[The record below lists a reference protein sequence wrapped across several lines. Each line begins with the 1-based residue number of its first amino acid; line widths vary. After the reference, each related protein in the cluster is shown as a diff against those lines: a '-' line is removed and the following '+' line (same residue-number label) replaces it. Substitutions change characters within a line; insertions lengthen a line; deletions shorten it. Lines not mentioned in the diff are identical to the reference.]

1 MVDVVHIIKK
11 PGLTVDAQVVAQ
23 RTRSLATL
31 LPAILRRRTT
41 RGPQVSFGARLLLA
55 ILLTLA
61 LVGALGYALMAHQ
74 LRQNQIADYADAQ
87 RADVRSLEAVA
98 REDDATS
105 ARTAMDQLVAAI
117 ARRQG
122 VIESLLIDDR
132 SIVVASDT
140 AGISVGRRD
149 SDPRIAAALRHGVSY
164 AGLEADP
171 ERDGR
176 DFEFVAPVQLPDG
189 RHVLE
194 VSYDY
199 RVLDADLAGLRH
211 TLVVI
216 GLLAFFGGT
225 VVFYLVG
232 GRMLL
237 RSHRIALQ
245 RATRDGLTDLPNHRA
260 FQDEFPR
267 AVAAA
272 RRFQEPLAIIV
283 FDLDDFKFIND
294 RHGHPH
300 GDAILNRVAG
310 VLAAGR
316 TEDRAFRIG
325 GDEFAMLL
333 PHTDGDGARTIAG
346 RLHRAFTEVEVAVS
360 MGVSDLHEGE
370 SDEDLR
376 AGGDAALYEA
386 KRSGRHIAHFDEIRD
401 RVVITTSA
409 RTDRVRRLIDD
420 VRLSMVYQPI
430 WDLGSRRLLGI
441 EALMRPDDGE
451 LSGPAEAF
459 DLAEKIGR
467 VQELDMLCVTH
478 ALSTIPDLPDQA
490 LLFLNIS
497 PQTLDLD
504 ADGPDWLLRLVAQAG
519 LAPARVV
526 IEVTERF
533 GARTDAVVVSLRRLR
548 GEGFKLALDDVGTG
562 NSGLEMLQKVN
573 ADFVKIDRGIVLSAA
588 TDRSARAVLMAMA
601 TYAHQTGAYVI
612 AEGIEDQETLDFLDA
627 IDDHDVRIDR
637 IIQGGQGFGLGRP
650 APGDAIA
657 KAPDLL
663 VRPGEPTVFL
673 SNRDGDGHRA
683 GRSQ

>member
-1 MVDVVHIIKK
+1 MIGIREPAREAQPRRWSISYIIIKK
-11 PGLTVDAQVVAQ
+11 PGPSVDARVVAR
-23 RTRSLATL
+23 RTRPLATP

-41 RGPQVSFGARLLLA
+41 QGPQERFGARLLLA
-55 ILLTLA
+55 ILLTLS
-61 LVGALGYALMAHQ
+61 LIGALGYELMAHQ
-74 LRQNQIADYADAQ
+74 LRQNQIADYAAGQ
-87 RADVRSLEAVA
+87 RADVRSFEAVG
-98 REDDATS
+98 REDAETA
-105 ARTAMDQLVAAI
+105 ARTAMEHLVAAI
-117 ARRQG
+117 ARRHG
-122 VIESLLIDDR
+122 VIEARLLDGR

-140 AGISVGRRD
+140 AGVSVGRRD
-149 SDPRIAAALRHGVSY
+149 SDPRIAAALAHGVSY
-164 AGLEADP
+164 AGVEADP
-171 ERDGR
+171 ERDSR
-176 DFEFVAPVQLPDG
+176 DFEFVAPVQLPGG

-194 VSYDY
+194 VGYDHAF
-199 RVLDADLAGLRH
+199 LDADLAGLRH

-216 GLLAFFGGT
+216 GLLALFGGT
-225 VVFYLVG
+225 AVFYLVG

-272 RRFQEPLAIIV
+272 RRFQEPLAIVV

-300 GDAILNRVAG
+300 GDAILRRVAG

-316 TEDRAFRIG
+316 TEDRAFRVG

-333 PHTDGDGARTIAG
+333 PHTDGEGARTIAG
-346 RLHRAFTEVEVAVS
+346 RLDRAFTAAEVVVS
-360 MGVSDLHEGE
+360 MGVSDLQQGE
-370 SDEDLR
+370 SADDLR
-376 AGGDAALYEA
+376 AGADAALYEA
-386 KRSGRHIAHFDEIRD
+386 KRSGRRIAHFDEIRD

-409 RTDRVRRLIDD
+409 RTDRVRRLIDGAQ
-420 VRLSMVYQPI
+420 LSTVYQPI
-430 WDLGSRRLLGI
+430 WDFGSQRLLGI
-441 EALMRPDDGE
+441 EALMRPDDDQ
-451 LSGPAEAF
+451 LTGPAEAF

-467 VQELDMLCVTH
+467 VHDLDVLCVRH
-478 ALSTIPDLPDQA
+478 ALAGVPELPDEA
-490 LLFLNIS
+490 LLFLNLS

-504 ADGPDWLLRLVAQAG
+504 AEGPEWLLALVSQAG
-519 LAPARVV
+519 LAPERIV

-548 GEGFKLALDDVGTG
+548 AEGFKLALDDVGTG

-573 ADFVKIDRGIVLSAA
+573 ADFVKIDRGIVRSAT

-601 TYAHQTGAYVI
+601 TYARQTGAYVI
-612 AEGIEDQETLDFLDA
+612 AEGIEDQETLDFLNA
-627 IDDHDVRIDR
+627 IDDHDVRLDR

-657 KAPDLL
+657 RAPGLKGRASD
-663 VRPGEPTVFL
+663 PTVI
-673 SNRDGDGHRA
+673 
-683 GRSQ
+683 